1 MAFSQQKF
9 LPIQQ
14 VQQVQQIK
22 PAKMPVSFRDQ
33 LRVKFIDKLKSINP
47 INDPYL
53 MASIFGANILS
64 FHQINKICYSMILL
78 FNKKYCCITFTNA
91 DTSLELIRKFVKS
104 LKEAVCF
111 TDELRLIAYLYVN
124 YYNTNLYEPYRLKID
139 MLRLEYVFEYA
150 LEKAQKQVSK
160 YMEKNEDTFLE
171 SSFVKATVFNNIRY
185 VIFCKEND
193 YVKSTR
199 IAVLAYLKTM

>member
-1 MAFSQQKF
+1 MASSQQSF

-14 VQQVQQIK
+14 VQQIK
-22 PAKMPVSFRDQ
+22 VVKMTVSFREQ
-33 LRVKFIDKLKSINP
+33 LRSKFNDKLKSINP

-78 FNKKYCCITFTNA
+78 LKNKKYCCITFTNA
-91 DTSLELIRKFVKS
+91 DTSLELIRNFVKS

-111 TDELRLIAYLYVN
+111 TDERRLIAYLYVN
-124 YYNTNLYEPYRLKID
+124 WYNTNFYEPYRMKKDI
-139 MLRLEYVFEYA
+139 LRLEYVFEYA
-150 LEKAQKQVSK
+150 LDKAQKQVSK

-199 IAVLAYLKTM
+199 IAVLADLKMM

>member
-1 MAFSQQKF
+1 
-9 LPIQQ
+9 
-14 VQQVQQIK
+14 
-22 PAKMPVSFRDQ
+22 
-33 LRVKFIDKLKSINP
+33 
-47 INDPYL
+47 
-53 MASIFGANILS
+53 
-64 FHQINKICYSMILL
+64 
-78 FNKKYCCITFTNA
+78 
-91 DTSLELIRKFVKS
+91 
-104 LKEAVCF
+104 
-111 TDELRLIAYLYVN
+111 
-124 YYNTNLYEPYRLKID
+124 

>member
-1 MAFSQQKF
+1 MASGQQTF

-14 VQQVQQIK
+14 IK
-22 PAKMPVSFRDQ
+22 LVKMPVSSRDQ
-33 LRVKFIDKLKSINP
+33 LRGKFIKLLEGINP

-91 DTSLELIRKFVKS
+91 DTSLELIRNFVKS

-124 YYNTNLYEPYRLKID
+124 YYNTNLYEPYRLKKDI
-139 MLRLEYVFEYA
+139 LRFEYVFEYA

-185 VIFCKEND
+185 IEFCKVDN
-193 YVKSTR
+193 YLSIR
-199 IAVLAYLKTM
+199 IAVLENLKMM

>member
-1 MAFSQQKF
+1 MESSQQTF

-14 VQQVQQIK
+14 IK
-22 PAKMPVSFRDQ
+22 LVKMPVSSRDQ
-33 LRVKFIDKLKSINP
+33 LRGKFIKLLEGINP

-78 FNKKYCCITFTNA
+78 LKNKKYCCITFTNA
-91 DTSLELIRKFVKS
+91 DTSLELIRNFVKS

-124 YYNTNLYEPYRLKID
+124 YYNTNLYEPYRLKKDI
-139 MLRLEYVFEYA
+139 LRFEYVFEYA
-150 LEKAQKQVSK
+150 LDKAQKQVSK

-185 VIFCKEND
+185 IEFCKVDN
-193 YVKSTR
+193 YLSIR
-199 IAVLAYLKTM
+199 IAVLENLKTM